1 MTGIDYG
8 NGMTN
13 IDHETGIRYGVIH
26 SNHLMP
32 EAVEDIYQSGDDLGY
47 LAWKSELAERL
58 KSAAA
63 DVLADYGIEPD
74 EIDGDELAESFDIE
88 YMNDE
93 PSHYRYESD
102 GYILELMR
110 DGDIFVIK
118 SPYVTR
124 RGFCSPCA
132 PGACHLESEG
142 DVLCYCLG
150 EDWFDEFN
158 PCPYQ
163 VLPVVDHLEA

>member
-8 NGMTN
+8 MGMTN

-26 SNHLMP
+26 SNHLMS
-32 EAVEDIYQSGDDLGY
+32 EAVEDFYQSGEDLDY

-58 KSAAA
+58 KSAVA
-63 DVLADYGIEPD
+63 DVLADYGIRPN
-74 EIDGDELAESFDIE
+74 EIDGEEIAESFDIE

-163 VLPVVDHLEA
+163 ILPAADHLKD